1 MICHKK
7 TEIRGQAKSM
17 FFKKYEFQSAFF
29 ENSKSDLDNFLA
41 WQIFLALQ
49 KGYFF
54 DVSST
59 PYDTGVVTNIQESPS
74 IDRVQLYSY
83 K

>member
-1 MICHKK
+1 MN
-7 TEIRGQAKSM
+7 
-17 FFKKYEFQSAFF
+17 FQMLFLKLVYLTQITF
-29 ENSKSDLDNFLA
+29 WLDRF
-41 WQIFLALQ
+41 FLALQ

-74 IDRVQLYSY
+74 KDRVQLYSY

>member
-7 TEIRGQAKSM
+7 TEIRGQAKAM

-41 WQIFLALQ
+41 
-49 KGYFF
+49 
-54 DVSST
+54 
-59 PYDTGVVTNIQESPS
+59 
-74 IDRVQLYSY
+74 
-83 K
+83 